1 MPTADRL
8 NDKGTQHDGYHET
21 IITAGSPSVFIDG
34 LPAAKTGDAID
45 CGGVV
50 ISVSLEAF

>member
-34 LPAAKTGDAID
+34 LPAAKTGDTID

>member
-1 MPTADRL
+1 RL

-34 LPAAKTGDAID
+34 LPAAKTGDTIN

>member
-34 LPAAKTGDAID
+34 LPAAKTDTIN